1 MSKSLSQSLPNER
14 GQSLVEFAMSI
25 TLLLTLLAGS
35 LDLGRAY
42 FVYLSLRDAAQEG
55 AAYGAIDPTHPAIIE
70 QRVRSTTSDP
80 LDFSDPNVSV
90 AVSYVDDYYPSG
102 TLCAGD
108 AVEVTVGLTFDIVA
122 PFLGAIVGTQSF
134 PLQASVQ
141 DTILRPACP

>member
-1 MSKSLSQSLPNER
+1 MSKSTPKSLPNER
-14 GQSLVEFAMSI
+14 GQSLVEFAFSI

-42 FVYLSLRDAAQEG
+42 FTYLTLRDAAQEG
-55 AAYGAIDPTHPAIIE
+55 AAYGAIDPNHPALIE
-70 QRVRSTTSDP
+70 QRVRTTTSDP

-90 AVSYVDDYYPSG
+90 AVGYIDDYYPTG

-108 AVEVTVGLTFDIVA
+108 AVQVTVGVTFEIIA

-134 PLQASVQ
+134 PLQATVQ